1 MRLVLKLS
9 GIQKLFI
16 YFKQGSDELQ
26 EWAIVEKK
34 EEALDQNRIHDDE
47 KLETKL

>member
-1 MRLVLKLS
+1 M
-9 GIQKLFI
+9 

-26 EWAIVEKK
+26 EWARVEKK

>member
-9 GIQKLFI
+9 CIQKLFI
-16 YFKQGSDELQ
+16 YLKQGSDELQ

-47 KLETKL
+47 KFETKL

>member
-1 MRLVLKLS
+1 MYYKLS
-9 GIQKLFI
+9 GIQKKYI

-34 EEALDQNRIHDDE
+34 EEALDQKRIHDDE